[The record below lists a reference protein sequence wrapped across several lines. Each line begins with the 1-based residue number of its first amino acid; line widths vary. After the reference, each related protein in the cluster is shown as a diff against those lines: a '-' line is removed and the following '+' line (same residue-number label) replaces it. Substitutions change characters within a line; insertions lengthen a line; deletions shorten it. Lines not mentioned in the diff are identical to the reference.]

1 MRERSLSP
9 LAVALAAG
17 LAAAPAPA
25 FAQAGPAARMDA
37 VLGASGDF
45 PELPPLA
52 RISAPA
58 AAAAVAVPS
67 AVDGSASV
75 VPPGLWTTLVAPDA
89 ATLSWLSSRIP
100 GLNAAAVRQ
109 LTPTDA
115 DALFATA
122 AQRAESPLD
131 FFSDPA
137 FRGADVYYVPQ
148 DVIAALFSRYEIRV
162 LTPSSGTTTD
172 GRPFAMQALVI
183 GGGRVDTLYDQDNF
197 SANNPMFPDYTYQ
210 FAGHVTEAINGP
222 GDLSVSGVWVHVGFV
237 TPQIQRIVKLSATQ
251 ARVDSNY
258 GSRVKPISPITR
270 R

>member
-1 MRERSLSP
+1 MNNRSLAP
-9 LAVALAAG
+9 LAAALAAG
-17 LAAAPAPA
+17 LAVAPVM
-25 FAQAGPAARMDA
+25 AQAGPAARMDA

-45 PELPPLA
+45 PGVTPLA
-52 RISAPA
+52 QISAPA
-58 AAAAVAVPS
+58 VVPAAAVVTTVADS
-67 AVDGSASV
+67 AASG
-75 VPPGLWTTLVAPDA
+75 VPPGLWSTLSAPDA

-100 GLNAAAVRQ
+100 GLNASAVRQ
-109 LTPTDA
+109 LTAADA

-137 FRGADVYYVPQ
+137 FRGADVYYIPK

-162 LTPSSGTTTD
+162 LTPASGTTTN
-172 GRPFAMQALVI
+172 GRPFSMQALVI
-183 GGGRVDTLYDQDNF
+183 GGGRIDALYDLNNF
-197 SANNPMFPDYTYQ
+197 SADNPMFPDYTYR
-210 FAGHVTEAINGP
+210 FAEQVTETINGP
-222 GDLSVSGVWVHVGFV
+222 GDLSVSGVWVRVGFV